1 MSAKVGRLE
10 TSVERVLTAGV
21 VASGALLLVGLSLG
35 SEPLLRIG
43 VVLLML
49 TPVVRVLVLTL
60 GLFREGDLR
69 FGFVSLAVLAIL
81 VTGIVFAHS

>member
-1 MSAKVGRLE
+1 VSAKVGRLE

-21 VASGALLLVGLSLG
+21 VASGTLLLVGLSLA
-35 SEPLLRIG
+35 SEPLLRAG

-69 FGFVSLAVLAIL
+69 FGLVSLAVLAIL
-81 VTGIVFAHS
+81 VAGIVFAHS

>member
-1 MSAKVGRLE
+1 M
-10 TSVERVLTAGV
+10 ERVLAAGV
-21 VASGALLLVGLSLG
+21 LASGIFLLLGLSLG
-35 SEPLLRIG
+35 QEPLLRVG

-81 VTGIVFAHS
+81 VAGILFAHS

>member
-21 VASGALLLVGLSLG
+21 VASGALLLVGLSLA
-35 SEPLLRIG
+35 SEPLLRAG

-81 VTGIVFAHS
+81 VAGIVFAHS